1 MADAITVIEEAI
13 LAELQ
18 SVIPSTDYTV
28 ARFPERPAEY
38 RLRHYRGAVLVN
50 YPGSKYT
57 DDANGMNVRTMQWV
71 ITILVKGVQ
80 THHAAYPLLQK
91 VIATLDGFE
100 PPSCRKMRMQYDKF
114 ITENGAVWQYDMLFH
129 VERAHIS
136 GHDCLDDT
144 IL

>member
-1 MADAITVIEEAI
+1 MADAITVIEVAIMDELKAAIATTEA
-13 LAELQ
+13 
-18 SVIPSTDYTV
+18 TV
-28 ARFPERPAEY
+28 ERFPERPAEY
-38 RLRHYRGAVLVN
+38 RLRHTKAAVLVA

-57 DDANGMNVRTMQWV
+57 DDSNGLNVRTMQWV
-71 ITILVKGVQ
+71 LTILVRGVQ